1 MSVPSWAMGV
11 FYSLGDTRTLYY
23 FGLECKVL
31 GISKNF
37 GLPHEACGILVP
49 SPGINLASS
58 AFEGR
63 FLTTGS
69 QGNPCKAVFEF

>member
-49 SPGINLASS
+49 SPGIEPVPPALGAWSLNHWARREVPRYY
-58 AFEGR
+58 F
-63 FLTTGS
+63 
-69 QGNPCKAVFEF
+69 